1 MLGGLVEFAEEG
13 YTAEHL
19 VTQGFDLFS
28 QLHSL
33 CIEVDL
39 RDEQQLAMQEV
50 NCQINHVVV
59 FVFIAL
65 ISDEF
70 LKFSVVVLTERF
82 QEEQ

>member
-1 MLGGLVEFAEEG
+1 MFGGLVEFPEVRK
-13 YTAEHL
+13 TTKHL
-19 VTQGFDLFS
+19 GTQGFDLFS

-33 CIEVDL
+33 GIEVDL

-50 NCQINHVVV
+50 NCQINHIVV

-70 LKFSVVVLTERF
+70 LEFSVMVLTQRF